1 MDYNERDRLLDFSED
16 FLKLPEQF
24 NNKTINNG
32 KTVENI
38 DITSHNVQ
46 PTSEM
51 LSDMN
56 YVQKI
61 LNERGRH

>member
-16 FLKLPEQF
+16 FLKLPEQ
-24 NNKTINNG
+24 TTTSSG
-32 KTVENI
+32 KTVENVNI
-38 DITSHNVQ
+38 SDHNVQ
-46 PTSEM
+46 PTPEM

-61 LNERGRH
+61 LDERNMR

>member
-16 FLKLPEQF
+16 FLKLPEQTTTSS
-24 NNKTINNG
+24 KI
-32 KTVENI
+32 VENT
-38 DITSHNVQ
+38 DISSHNVQ
-46 PTSEM
+46 PTPEM

-61 LNERGRH
+61 LSERNNR

>member
-16 FLKLPEQF
+16 FLKLPEQS
-24 NNKTINNG
+24 NNKTINNS
-32 KTVENI
+32 KIVENT
-38 DITSHNVQ
+38 DISSHNVQ
-46 PTSEM
+46 PTPEM

-61 LNERGRH
+61 LSERNNR

>member
-1 MDYNERDRLLDFSED
+1 MNYNERDRLLDFSED
-16 FLKLPEQF
+16 FLKLPEQ
-24 NNKTINNG
+24 TTTSSTTS
-32 KTVENI
+32 KTVENVNI
-38 DITSHNVQ
+38 SDHNVQ

-61 LNERGRH
+61 LNERNMR

>member
-16 FLKLPEQF
+16 FLKLPEQS

-38 DITSHNVQ
+38 DITSHSVQ

>member
-16 FLKLPEQF
+16 FLKLPEQS
-24 NNKTINNG
+24 NNKTNNG

>member
-16 FLKLPEQF
+16 FLKLPEQ
-24 NNKTINNG
+24 TTTSS
-32 KTVENI
+32 KTVENVNI
-38 DITSHNVQ
+38 SDHNVQ
-46 PTSEM
+46 PTPEM

-61 LNERGRH
+61 LSERNNR

>member
-16 FLKLPEQF
+16 FLKLPEQ
-24 NNKTINNG
+24 TTTSS
-32 KTVENI
+32 KTVENT
-38 DITSHNVQ
+38 DISSHNVQ
-46 PTSEM
+46 PTPEM

-61 LNERGRH
+61 LSERNKNS